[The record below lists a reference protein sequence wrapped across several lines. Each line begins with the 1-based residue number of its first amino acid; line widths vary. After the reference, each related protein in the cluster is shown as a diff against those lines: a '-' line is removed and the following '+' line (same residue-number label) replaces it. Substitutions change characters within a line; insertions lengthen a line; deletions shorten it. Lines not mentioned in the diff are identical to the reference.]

1 MTETPAKLR
10 PELQKA
16 VALYYDGDGAPQ
28 LTAKGLGDEAQAIIE
43 LARTHNIP
51 LCDNPALV
59 ELLSHL
65 ELGEQ
70 IPEAL
75 YIAVA
80 HIVALAYRLR
90 GAESAPMPRSPWPT
104 RDHPLRKPEL

>member
-1 MTETPAKLR
+1 MNTKPGTLR

-16 VALYYDGDGAPQ
+16 VALYYDGSGAPQ
-28 LTAKGLGDEAQAIIE
+28 VTAKGLGDDALALIEQA
-43 LARTHNIP
+43 RQDNIP

-59 ELLSHL
+59 ELLA
-65 ELGEQ
+65 EIEVGES

-80 HIVALAYRLR
+80 HIIAFAYQLRHTDMVGPPPPKTGGSETGPRL
-90 GAESAPMPRSPWPT
+90 
-104 RDHPLRKPEL
+104 KI

>member
-1 MTETPAKLR
+1 MSSKLR

-16 VALYYDGDGAPQ
+16 VALYYDGSGAPQ
-28 LTAKGLGDEAQAIIE
+28 VTAKALGDDALALIE
-43 LARTHNIP
+43 RARLDDIP

-59 ELLSHL
+59 ELLA
-65 ELGEQ
+65 EIEVGES

-80 HIVALAYRLR
+80 HIIAFAYQLR
-90 GAESAPMPRSPWPT
+90 PSEPAAPPAPAPA
-104 RDHPLRKPEL
+104 HPLKPY

>member
-1 MTETPAKLR
+1 MN

-16 VALYYDGDGAPQ
+16 VALFYDGGGAPQ
-28 LTAKGLGDEAQAIIE
+28 VTAKGTGAEAQEIIE
-43 LARTHNIP
+43 LAREHGVP

-59 ELLSHL
+59 ELLSQI
-65 ELGEQ
+65 EIGEQ

-80 HIVALAYRLR
+80 HIIAFAYRLR
-90 GAESAPMPRSPWPT
+90 SPKPSDPE
-104 RDHPLRKPEL
+104 RPNPLHL